1 MSESVC
7 EHPELRYLQGQVA
20 IRGREK
26 DGADSAEHASMTPGF
41 GESGREEV
49 YHD

>member
-7 EHPELRYLQGQVA
+7 EHPELHYLQGQVA

-26 DGADSAEHASMTPGF
+26 DVADSAEHASMTLGF